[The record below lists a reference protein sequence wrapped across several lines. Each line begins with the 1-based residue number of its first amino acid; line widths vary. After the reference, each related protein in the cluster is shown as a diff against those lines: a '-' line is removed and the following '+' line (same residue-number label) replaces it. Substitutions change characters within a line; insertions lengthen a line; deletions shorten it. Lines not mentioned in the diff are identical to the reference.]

1 MIKKLKI
8 TFISTKK
15 LNMTSKVQYSI
26 DQKNE
31 QYNIDKKRD
40 NNLKIKM

>member
-8 TFISTKK
+8 TFIWTKK

-26 DQKNE
+26 DQKNAKTT
-31 QYNIDKKRD
+31 I
-40 NNLKIKM
+40 